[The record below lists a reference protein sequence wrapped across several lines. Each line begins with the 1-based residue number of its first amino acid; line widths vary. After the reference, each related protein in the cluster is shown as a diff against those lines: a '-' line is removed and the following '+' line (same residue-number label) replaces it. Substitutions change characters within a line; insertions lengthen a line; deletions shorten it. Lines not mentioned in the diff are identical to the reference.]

1 MSEPILSAR
10 TYWLIFFILVA
21 LTALTVGVSMLDIGH
36 WHTPAGLAIAT
47 AKGLL
52 VGLFFMHII
61 HSPRLTW
68 MAIAAGLF
76 WLGIL
81 MALTLSDYLTRH
93 WSVY

>member
-10 TYWLIFFILVA
+10 TYWVIFAILVA
-21 LTALTVGVSMLDIGH
+21 LTALTVGVSLVDIGG

-52 VGLFFMHII
+52 VGLFFMHVI

-68 MAIAAGLF
+68 IVIAASLF
-76 WLGIL
+76 WFAIL
-81 MALTLSDYLTRH
+81 MALTLADYFTRH

>member
-21 LTALTVGVSMLDIGH
+21 LTALTVGVSMLDIGY

-52 VGLFFMHII
+52 VGLFFMHVI

-68 MAIAAGLF
+68 IVIAAGLF
-76 WLGIL
+76 WFGIL
-81 MALTLSDYLTRH
+81 MVLTLSDYLTRH